1 MSQKKR
7 DFYLIFQTF
16 LVIAGCL
23 LVLVPVFL
31 SAHPWP
37 TIARDFIEQNGSDNT
52 GAQNQVSAIYL
63 GYRAY
68 DTFGETIVLLLA
80 VSGTIGIISKSGI
93 SLAKGFGEDRSDR
106 LEINSSS
113 LLRTDLIDVV
123 TGKLGPIVLLFGLYV
138 MLFGHISPGGGFQG
152 GVVIASGIVFMALGS
167 KSEASTR
174 LQEAKVLSKIEA
186 LCFLMMIL
194 TSLIGIPLGS
204 GYFSNPLRSEPS
216 FQVVYIIVLNSII
229 GLKVGS
235 GIGYMCVAMLGKG

>member
-1 MSQKKR
+1 MTSGQKK
-7 DFYLIFQTF
+7 FVLAFQTI
-16 LVIAGCL
+16 LILCAVV

-31 SAHPWP
+31 STHPWP
-37 TIARDFIEQNGSDNT
+37 TLARDFLENNGFNNT

-68 DTFGETIVLLLA
+68 DTLGETIVLLLA

-93 SLAKGFGEDRSDR
+93 SLARGYGETM
-106 LEINSSS
+106 LEFSESKS
-113 LLRTDLIDVV
+113 TLLRTDLIDVV

-167 KSEASTR
+167 KSGASTR
-174 LQEAKVLSKIEA
+174 LEEAKVLAKIESV
-186 LCFLMMIL
+186 CFLLLIL
-194 TSLIGIPLGS
+194 TSLAGIPMGM
-204 GYFSNPLRSEPS
+204 GYFSNPMRVDPS
-216 FQVVYIIVLNSII
+216 FQVIYIIILNSII
-229 GLKVGS
+229 GLKVGA